1 MRRLLPLVLLIGVGS
16 IVGGCTVVRE
26 RPAYRP
32 YGYSERYRAPPS
44 QYYASDRAYPYRYR
58 YDRRAYG
65 Y

>member
-1 MRRLLPLVLLIGVGS
+1 MRRLLPLVLLLGAGS

-44 QYYASDRAYPYRYR
+44 QYYASNRAYPYRYR